1 MSTDE
6 LPVNH
11 VLQSRQPKVFFGP
24 GRARHKQKLKT
35 EACIK
40 VLTREKKIK
49 VLTRE
54 KKYFFSLSLL
64 PIGTRVKH
72 SQKTVIPNSE

>member
-40 VLTREKKIK
+40 VLTREN
-49 VLTRE
+49 
-54 KKYFFSLSLL
+54 KYLFSLSLL

-72 SQKTVIPNSE
+72 PQKTVIPNSE